1 MGNHPRTSAREK
13 RALTAR
19 IATLVTLLT
28 SSMLL
33 LAPAASAQ
41 TAGDISVAVSATPD
55 SLAEPGGDFTFAVVV
70 GNPGGED
77 VTIDSLMDDT
87 YGDLSALAG
96 SNCGGLIGDVL
107 APSTTSAICTFTG
120 EFTGVAGDTQT
131 NTVTVVGTTAGDTEV
146 TAEDAAT
153 VTITAAEEEEED
165 DGETSVSVRYAVS
178 PSTRAEP
185 GGTFHFG
192 VKVTNTGDDE
202 VELIAL
208 TDNVY
213 GDLDGAG
220 SCETGVL
227 LDPDEEYT
235 CTFEED
241 FTGDAGDTQTN
252 TVTATVEDDGGD
264 DATDTDSVEI
274 AITEDS
280 TTIDDG
286 GGKTTIVVNNSSS
299 SSSSAAAAASGGT
312 STPSPT
318 PKPTKT
324 LVRTGADS
332 LPMGAGGLGLLAL
345 GSLLIVTA
353 ERERRRRLYGGS
365 RL

>member
-1 MGNHPRTSAREK
+1 MGNHPRTSARGK

-41 TAGDISVAVSATPD
+41 TAGDISVAVTATPD
-55 SLAEPGGDFTFAVVV
+55 SLDEPGGDFTFAVVV

-87 YGDLSALAG
+87 YGDLATLAG

-107 APSTTSAICTFTG
+107 APGTTSAICTFTG
-120 EFTGVAGDTQT
+120 EFTGVAGDSQT
-131 NTVTVVGTTAGDTEV
+131 NTVTVTGTTAGDTEV
-146 TAEDAAT
+146 TAQDSTT
-153 VTITAAEEEEED
+153 VTITAAEEEED
-165 DGETSVSVRYAVS
+165 DDATSVRVRYAVS

-192 VKVTNTGDDE
+192 VEVTNTGDDE
-202 VELIAL
+202 VELTTL
-208 TDNVY
+208 TDSVY

-235 CTFEED
+235 CTFEEN

-264 DATDTDSVEI
+264 DATDTASVEI

-286 GGKTTIVVNNSSS
+286 GGTTIVVNNSSS
-299 SSSSAAAAASGGT
+299 SSSSAAAAASGGR
-312 STPSPT
+312 SAPSPT
-318 PKPTKT
+318 PKPTVT